1 MRLLI
6 IGIVIIGV
14 LLALLPHV
22 IYIMVR
28 LVGLAAHF
36 RAGYRPYGIA
46 ALVLVVI
53 WIFAAV
59 YGNVYGRFRHEV
71 KQVQLT
77 FSNLPAGFDGL
88 RIVHISDL
96 HLDGWTGHE
105 KELQQRVDEINA
117 LQPDIICFTGDLVS
131 MSPNELKPFVPIL
144 RQLGTNSPGKRGA
157 VYSVLGNHDYFPYA
171 RIGTRAR
178 EAAVKKLIRMERE
191 ELGWTVLLNESDIIR
206 RGNDSI
212 AILGCENQSVGAH
225 PVIQRGNLRKTL
237 KSVSSRVQ
245 EFKGSS
251 DNSQCSIGASSAL
264 NSQFPTDSTLY
275 TLNSQLFSL
284 LLTHDPSQW
293 RKEVVPETDIPLTLS
308 GHTHAMQLRIL
319 GFTPSKWI
327 YPECDGLYTEGNQH
341 LYVNIGLGGTLPW
354 RIGATPEITII
365 TLRTTSMGRR

>member
-1 MRLLI
+1 MKYLLLGI
-6 IGIVIIGV
+6 IIIGV
-14 LLALLPHV
+14 LLALVPHV

-28 LVGLAAHF
+28 LVGLMAHF
-36 RAGYRPYGIA
+36 RIGYRPFGVA
-46 ALVLVVI
+46 ALILVAVWIVI
-53 WIFAAV
+53 AI

-71 KQVQLT
+71 KQVQLS
-77 FSNLPAGFDGL
+77 FESLPSSFDGL
-88 RIVHISDL
+88 RIVQISDL

-105 KELQQRVDEINA
+105 KELQQRISEINA

-131 MSPNELKPFVPIL
+131 LSPNELKPFIPIL
-144 RQLGTNSPGKRGA
+144 KQLRTNSSNKRGA
-157 VYSVLGNHDYFPYA
+157 VYSVLGNHDYLPYT
-171 RIGTRAR
+171 RIGLRAR
-178 EAAVKKLIRMERE
+178 EAAVKELIRMERE

-225 PVIQRGNLRKTL
+225 PVIQRGDLRKTL

-264 NSQFPTDSTLY
+264 NSQFPTDSKLY

-293 RKEVVPETDIPLTLS
+293 RKEVLPETDIPLTLS
-308 GHTHAMQLRIL
+308 GHTHAMQLRIM

-327 YPECDGLYTEGNQH
+327 YPECDGLYREGDQY

-354 RIGATPEITII
+354 RIGATPEITLI
-365 TLRTTSMGRR
+365 TLHRK

>member
-1 MRLLI
+1 MKYLLL
-6 IGIVIIGV
+6 GIVIISV
-14 LLALLPHV
+14 LLALLPHI
-22 IYIMVR
+22 IYILAK
-28 LVGLAAHF
+28 LVGLATHL
-36 RAGYRPYGIA
+36 RISYRPFGYA
-46 ALVLVVI
+46 ALVLVAV
-53 WIFAAV
+53 WILTAI

-71 KQVQLT
+71 KQVNLT
-77 FSNLPAGFDGL
+77 FSNLPASFDGL

-96 HLDGWTGHE
+96 HLDGWVGHE
-105 KELQQRVDEINA
+105 EELQKRIDEINA

-131 MSPNELKPFVPIL
+131 LSPNELKPFIPIL
-144 RQLGTNSPGKRGA
+144 KQLRTNSSNKRGA
-157 VYSVLGNHDYFPYA
+157 VYSVLGNHDYLPYT
-171 RIGTRAR
+171 RIGLRAR
-178 EAAVKKLIRMERE
+178 EAAVKELIRMERE

-225 PVIQRGNLRKTL
+225 PVIQRGDLRKAL
-237 KSVSSRVQ
+237 KSI
-245 EFKGSS
+245 S
-251 DNSQCSIGASSAL
+251 DEQ
-264 NSQFPTDSTLY
+264 
-275 TLNSQLFSL
+275 FSL

-354 RIGATPEITII
+354 RIGATPEITLI
-365 TLRTTSMGRR
+365 TLKRR